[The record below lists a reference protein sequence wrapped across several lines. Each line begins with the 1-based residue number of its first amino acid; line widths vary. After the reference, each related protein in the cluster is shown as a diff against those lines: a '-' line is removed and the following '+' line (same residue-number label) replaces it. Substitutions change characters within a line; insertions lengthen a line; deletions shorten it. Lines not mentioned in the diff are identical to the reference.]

1 VSAVRRTVK
10 FTLESAYVAGAL
22 RQAQVRESLRDVL
35 DSWDAELGQP
45 DRATRA
51 WAKRQLRR
59 VDG

>member
-1 VSAVRRTVK
+1 M
-10 FTLESAYVAGAL
+10 

-35 DSWDAELGQP
+35 DSWDAELGAP
-45 DRATRA
+45 DRKARD